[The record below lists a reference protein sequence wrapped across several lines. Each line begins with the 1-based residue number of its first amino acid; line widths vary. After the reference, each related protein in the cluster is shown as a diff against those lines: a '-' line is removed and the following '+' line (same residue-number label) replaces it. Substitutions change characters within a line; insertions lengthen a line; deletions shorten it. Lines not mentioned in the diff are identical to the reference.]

1 MGGDVL
7 FTSVPALSV
16 GERQADSTG
25 APAIGRASLVRRQ
38 GPILPLPSAADP
50 QSRAS
55 SCAVAR
61 PRSRQRLECGDSS
74 PLSTLREA
82 TNVSSVPKV
91 LTNPAPYTQ
100 FQSERDCVCQPR
112 VARNELP
119 WVGPVRS
126 INPEGVEHRSE
137 QILAATPLGL
147 IPTGT
152 FSQGCSFLATLGFGR
167 NPCGIRAPSSA
178 VRRYV

>member
-1 MGGDVL
+1 MGDDVL

-61 PRSRQRLECGDSS
+61 PRTRQRLECGDSS

-100 FQSERDCVCQPR
+100 FQSQRDCVCQPR

-126 INPEGVEHRSE
+126 INPEGASEGVEAPPA
-137 QILAATPLGL
+137 L
-147 IPTGT
+147 GT
-152 FSQGCSFLATLGFGR
+152 F
-167 NPCGIRAPSSA
+167 
-178 VRRYV
+178 